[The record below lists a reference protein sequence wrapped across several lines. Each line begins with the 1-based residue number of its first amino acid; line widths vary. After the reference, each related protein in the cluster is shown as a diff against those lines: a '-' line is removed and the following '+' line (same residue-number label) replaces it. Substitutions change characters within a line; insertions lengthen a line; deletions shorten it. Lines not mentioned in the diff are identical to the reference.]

1 SLRIAPQHTVP
12 YHITAAV
19 VPAMDADTAAS
30 RRQET
35 TYESDSVLEDIGLL
49 FKDSMDKPTIRCWNE
64 AEICEIIHDNHETVQ
79 LMSRGGAYT
88 ATFNRRL
95 LIRLSPYFRALLE
108 GGFKESVMDVLSLD
122 ASVNQMRMF
131 EQWVCTGDFDV
142 PKAQPSQTMRI
153 YMFAD
158 YHDIPALRRTIMS
171 KLVMKKG
178 KPWAFAWAG
187 LAVELPSSS
196 PMYKFLVE
204 TYVQHTEHPTN
215 GNYEMLTKEF
225 LYKMF
230 LGVATKSGD
239 KPCKCCHNPCDFHDH
254 DSEKEWE
261 KTCHLI
267 HPEFPKPDPS
277 TYRKRLYATKIRTPA
292 SNISITMDQSDT
304 AHQTIAQISASTVS
318 TDESS
323 SSAVWLPV
331 EAPSS
336 SATMLCWNK
345 ETVSRIISDFPQT
358 VKVRVSHH
366 LLRDECIVDINKALL
381 ICFSPYY
388 RAVFLGGFSDQD
400 QAIFVMEISLEDMH
414 AFKRWLYDGEL
425 ELDLESH
432 DDAYR
437 QLIRLYVFADYYDF
451 PALRRAIMSLLL
463 QGPGRSITSFCLVPR
478 FFPQQPSPRTILPFS
493 SFTDTA
499 TSPLLTSPSLLPN
512 MEEAMTEKAESVSS
526 SDQIQKSQTS
536 ELQATFEAHLKMQE
550 KLEAQLSATRQETR
564 VLQETYDKH
573 IKFINGSVDSLL
585 EAEVERLIQ
594 EKGLPLP
601 QEPGS
606 LVTHAI
612 GEWVRY
618 KNLSDERE
626 RKIESLL
633 TRICTADAVLE
644 FHERANYA
652 DQIWKHYERMHESDE
667 RNTTRFCEAIE
678 KNAALVQELKDSD
691 HAKHLEIIR
700 LNIRHTYQEANISRL
715 ENDKTKLEKE
725 LELEKEENK
734 EENRSLQEE
743 TSQLIKRQTELVKKR
758 FAFLEALSEAVGLS
772 YRDEMSITKRIAE
785 IQDDL
790 ATQNLALE
798 SVIGDSDTAKI
809 ELLKAARNQRDGIY
823 NTLDVSSCLGAH
835 LAIGNLKLAQLDSGI
850 LRKAIGDFEDDAA
863 VAEIKRLKRA
873 DLELVKVVSA
883 LDGVAGD
890 SNVAKIDKLK

>member
-1 SLRIAPQHTVP
+1 
-12 YHITAAV
+12 
-19 VPAMDADTAAS
+19 
-30 RRQET
+30 
-35 TYESDSVLEDIGLL
+35 
-49 FKDSMDKPTIRCWNE
+49 
-64 AEICEIIHDNHETVQ
+64 
-79 LMSRGGAYT
+79 
-88 ATFNRRL
+88 
-95 LIRLSPYFRALLE
+95 
-108 GGFKESVMDVLSLD
+108 
-122 ASVNQMRMF
+122 
-131 EQWVCTGDFDV
+131 
-142 PKAQPSQTMRI
+142 
-153 YMFAD
+153 
-158 YHDIPALRRTIMS
+158 
-171 KLVMKKG
+171 
-178 KPWAFAWAG
+178 
-187 LAVELPSSS
+187 
-196 PMYKFLVE
+196 
-204 TYVQHTEHPTN
+204 
-215 GNYEMLTKEF
+215 
-225 LYKMF
+225 
-230 LGVATKSGD
+230 
-239 KPCKCCHNPCDFHDH
+239 
-254 DSEKEWE
+254 
-261 KTCHLI
+261 
-267 HPEFPKPDPS
+267 
-277 TYRKRLYATKIRTPA
+277 
-292 SNISITMDQSDT
+292 
-304 AHQTIAQISASTVS
+304 
-318 TDESS
+318 
-323 SSAVWLPV
+323 
-331 EAPSS
+331 
-336 SATMLCWNK
+336 MLCWNK

-366 LLRDECIVDINKALL
+366 LLRDECVLDINKALL
-381 ICFSPYY
+381 IRFSPYY
-388 RAVFLGGFSDQD
+388 RAAFLGGFSDKD
-400 QAIFVMEISLEDMH
+400 QAIFVMEILPEDMIM
-414 AFKRWLYDGEL
+414 FKRWLYNG
-425 ELDLESH
+425 DLTFDDDDLIFA
-432 DDAYR
+432 DDAAEYR
-437 QLIRLYVFADYYDF
+437 QLVRLYVFADYYDF

-478 FFPQQPSPRTILPFS
+478 FFPPQPSPRTILPFS

-499 TSPLLTSPSLLPN
+499 TSPLLTSPSLLPKFVIITT
-512 MEEAMTEKAESVSS
+512 AVPEKAESVSS

-585 EAEVERLIQ
+585 EAEAERLIQ

-644 FHERANYA
+644 FHEHANYA

-700 LNIRHTYQEANISRL
+700 LNVRHTYQEANISRL
-715 ENDKTKLEKE
+715 ENDKTKLEEE
-725 LELEKEENK
+725 LALEKEENK

-743 TSQLIKRQTELVKKR
+743 TSQLIKRQTELVEKR

-790 ATQNLALE
+790 AAQNLALE

-809 ELLKAARNQRDGIY
+809 ELLKAARNERDGIY
-823 NTLDVSSCLGAH
+823 DTLDVSSCLGAH

-890 SNVAKIDKLK
+890 SNVAKIDKLKAACRSE